1 MHLQYWFYS
10 MKNLIFLMASLTISL
25 VSTNL
30 YAQHSAE
37 SIELAKTIP
46 IADVHMHTY
55 YRGGPSSS
63 AFLEQMDK
71 NNVRWGGAVGD
82 YRADVADKLKERY
95 IPAIGQMEF
104 MEVFFSR
111 GASGLLDD
119 ENWTFKRLFKNSEEQ
134 FANGSVKG
142 FGELHTDNHSSG
154 PLNIRRTIRTDS
166 PVVRKMYAIANKYNG
181 FVQIHSQQDENFT
194 TDILKL
200 AADFPNSITVLSH
213 CLPASQPRDIAN
225 LFSQRKNIVCE
236 MSATG
241 SAHNK
246 ILGINRPA
254 RAFDDNGLRPAWRN
268 LIETYPDQIMVGTD
282 ACCGWF
288 NSYSDMVAEIRNNL
302 LPYLSAELME
312 KIAYKNAVRIFKLKE

>member
-1 MHLQYWFYS
+1 MF
-10 MKNLIFLMASLTISL
+10 KLIFLNSCFSLTLLTFNSF
-25 VSTNL
+25 
-30 YAQHSAE
+30 AQSSPE
-37 SIELAKTIP
+37 TVELAKKIQ

-55 YRGGPSSS
+55 SRGGPSSA

-82 YRADVADKLKERY
+82 YRADVADKLKDRC

-111 GASGLLDD
+111 GVSGLVDD

-154 PLNIRRTIRTDS
+154 PINIRRTIRTDS
-166 PVVRKMYAIANKYNG
+166 PAVRKMYSIANKYNG
-181 FVQIHSQQDENFT
+181 FVQLHSQHDENFT
-194 TDILKL
+194 IDILKL
-200 AADFPNSITVLSH
+200 SAEFPNTITVLSH
-213 CLPASQPRDIAN
+213 CLPASQPKDLAN

-254 RAFDDNGLRPAWRN
+254 RAFDDNGLRPAWKN

-302 LPYLSAELME
+302 LPYLSSDLME
-312 KIAYKNAVRIFKLKE
+312 KVAYKNAVRIFKLNE

>member
-1 MHLQYWFYS
+1 
-10 MKNLIFLMASLTISL
+10 MKNLVFLVASLTISL

-37 SIELAKTIP
+37 SVELAKTIP

-55 YRGGPSSS
+55 FKGGPSSA

-111 GASGLLDD
+111 GASGLVDD

-166 PVVRKMYAIANKYNG
+166 PAVRKMYAIANKYNG
-181 FVQIHSQQDENFT
+181 FVQLHSQQDENFT

-213 CLPASQPRDIAN
+213 CLPAAQPRDLAN

-246 ILGINRPA
+246 ILGIKRPA
-254 RAFDDNGLRPAWRN
+254 RAFDDNGLRPAWKN

-288 NSYSDMVAEIRNNL
+288 NSYSDMVKEIRENL
-302 LPYLSAELME
+302 LPYLSPELME

>member
-1 MHLQYWFYS
+1 MTNSRFWL
-10 MKNLIFLMASLTISL
+10 ASLPILLASA
-25 VSTNL
+25 NL

-37 SIELAKTIP
+37 SVELAKNIP

-55 YRGGPSSS
+55 SRGGPSS
-63 AFLEQMDK
+63 AALLEQMDK

-95 IPAIGQMEF
+95 IPAIGQIEF

-111 GASGLLDD
+111 GASALADE
-119 ENWTFKRLFKNSEEQ
+119 ENWTFRRLYKNAEEQ
-134 FANGSVKG
+134 FANGTVKG

-154 PLNIRRTIRTDS
+154 PQNIRRTIRTDN
-166 PVVRKMYAIANKYNG
+166 PAIRRMYAIANKHDG
-181 FVQIHSQQDENFT
+181 FIQIHSQQNDSFT

-200 AADFPNSITVLSH
+200 SADFPNSITVLSH
-213 CLPASQPRDIAN
+213 CLPASQPNNLAD

-254 RAFDDNGLRPAWRN
+254 RAFDDSGLRPAWKE
-268 LIETYPDQIMVGTD
+268 LIETYPDQVMIGTD

-288 NSYSDMVAEIRNNL
+288 NSYSDMVNELRNNL
-302 LPYLSAELME
+302 LPYLSPDLME
-312 KIAYKNAVRIFKLKE
+312 KVAYKNAVRIFKLKE

>member
-1 MHLQYWFYS
+1 
-10 MKNLIFLMASLTISL
+10 MKNLVFLVASLTISL

-37 SIELAKTIP
+37 SVELAKTIP

-55 YRGGPSSS
+55 FKGGPSSA

-111 GASGLLDD
+111 GASGLVDD

-166 PVVRKMYAIANKYNG
+166 PAVRKMYAIANKYNG
-181 FVQIHSQQDENFT
+181 FVQLHSQQDENFT

-213 CLPASQPRDIAN
+213 CLPASQPRDLAN

-246 ILGINRPA
+246 ILGIKRPA
-254 RAFDDNGLRPAWRN
+254 RAFDDNGLRPAWKN

-288 NSYSDMVAEIRNNL
+288 NSYSDMVKEIRENL
-302 LPYLSAELME
+302 LPYLSTELME

>member
-1 MHLQYWFYS
+1 MTNSRFWL
-10 MKNLIFLMASLTISL
+10 ASLSILLASA
-25 VSTNL
+25 NL

-37 SIELAKTIP
+37 SVELAKNIP

-55 YRGGPSSS
+55 SRGGPSS
-63 AFLEQMDK
+63 AALLEQMDK

-95 IPAIGQMEF
+95 IPAIGQIEF

-111 GASGLLDD
+111 GASALTDE
-119 ENWTFKRLFKNSEEQ
+119 ENWTFRRLYKNAEEQ
-134 FANGSVKG
+134 FANGTVKG

-154 PLNIRRTIRTDS
+154 PQNIRRTIRTDN
-166 PVVRKMYAIANKYNG
+166 PAIRRMYAIANKHDG
-181 FVQIHSQQDENFT
+181 FIQIHSQQNDSFT

-200 AADFPNSITVLSH
+200 SADFPNSITVLSH
-213 CLPASQPRDIAN
+213 CLPASQPNNLAD

-254 RAFDDNGLRPAWRN
+254 RAFDDSGLRAAWKE
-268 LIETYPDQIMVGTD
+268 LIETYPDQIMIGTD

-288 NSYSDMVAEIRNNL
+288 NSYSDMVNELRNNL
-302 LPYLSAELME
+302 LPYLSPDLME
-312 KIAYKNAVRIFKLKE
+312 KVAYKNAVRIFKLKE

>member
-1 MHLQYWFYS
+1 MP
-10 MKNLIFLMASLTISL
+10 NLKFLFASLIVSL
-25 VSTNL
+25 ANSNL

-55 YRGGPSSS
+55 FKGGPSSA

-111 GASGLLDD
+111 GASGLVDD

-166 PVVRKMYAIANKYNG
+166 PAVRKMYAIANKYNG
-181 FVQIHSQQDENFT
+181 FVQLHSQQDENFT

-213 CLPASQPRDIAN
+213 CLPASQPRDLAN

-246 ILGINRPA
+246 ILGIKRPA
-254 RAFDDNGLRPAWRN
+254 RAFDDNGLRPAWKN

-288 NSYSDMVAEIRNNL
+288 NSYSDMVKEIRENL
-302 LPYLSAELME
+302 LPYLSPELME

>member
-1 MHLQYWFYS
+1 
-10 MKNLIFLMASLTISL
+10 MKNLVFLVASLTISL

-37 SIELAKTIP
+37 SVELAKTIP

-55 YRGGPSSS
+55 FKGGPSSA

-111 GASGLLDD
+111 GASGLVDD

-166 PVVRKMYAIANKYNG
+166 PAVRKMYAIANKYNG
-181 FVQIHSQQDENFT
+181 FVQLHSQQDENFT

-200 AADFPNSITVLSH
+200 AADFPNSITVLSQ
-213 CLPASQPRDIAN
+213 CFPASQPRDLAN

-246 ILGINRPA
+246 ILGIKRPA
-254 RAFDDNGLRPAWRN
+254 RAFDDNGLRPAWKN

-288 NSYSDMVAEIRNNL
+288 NSYSDMVKEIRENL
-302 LPYLSAELME
+302 LPYLSPELME
-312 KIAYKNAVRIFKLKE
+312 KIAYKNAVRIF

>member
-1 MHLQYWFYS
+1 MTNSRFWLA
-10 MKNLIFLMASLTISL
+10 LLPILLASA
-25 VSTNL
+25 NL

-37 SIELAKTIP
+37 SVELAKNIP

-55 YRGGPSSS
+55 SRGGPSS
-63 AFLEQMDK
+63 AALLEQMDK

-95 IPAIGQMEF
+95 IPAIGQIEF

-111 GASGLLDD
+111 GASALTDE
-119 ENWTFKRLFKNSEEQ
+119 ENWTFKRLYKNAEEQ
-134 FANGSVKG
+134 FANGTIKG

-154 PLNIRRTIRTDS
+154 PQNIRRTIRTDN
-166 PVVRKMYAIANKYNG
+166 PAIRRMYAIANKYDG
-181 FVQIHSQQDENFT
+181 FIQIHSQQNDSFT

-200 AADFPNSITVLSH
+200 SADFPNSITVLSH
-213 CLPASQPRDIAN
+213 CLPASQPNNLAN
-225 LFSQRKNIVCE
+225 LFAQRKNIVCE

-254 RAFDDNGLRPAWRN
+254 RAFDDNGLRPAWKE
-268 LIETYPDQIMVGTD
+268 LIETYPDQIMIGTD

-288 NSYSDMVAEIRNNL
+288 NSYSDMVNELRNNL
-302 LPYLSAELME
+302 LPYLSPDLME
-312 KIAYKNAVRIFKLKE
+312 KVAYKNAVRVFKLKE

>member
-1 MHLQYWFYS
+1 
-10 MKNLIFLMASLTISL
+10 MKNLVFLLASLTISL

-37 SIELAKTIP
+37 SVELAKTIP

-55 YRGGPSSS
+55 FKGGPSSA

-111 GASGLLDD
+111 GASGLVDD

-166 PVVRKMYAIANKYNG
+166 PAVRKMYAIANKYNG
-181 FVQIHSQQDENFT
+181 FVQLH
-194 TDILKL
+194 
-200 AADFPNSITVLSH
+200 
-213 CLPASQPRDIAN
+213 
-225 LFSQRKNIVCE
+225 
-236 MSATG
+236 
-241 SAHNK
+241 
-246 ILGINRPA
+246 
-254 RAFDDNGLRPAWRN
+254 
-268 LIETYPDQIMVGTD
+268 
-282 ACCGWF
+282 
-288 NSYSDMVAEIRNNL
+288 
-302 LPYLSAELME
+302 
-312 KIAYKNAVRIFKLKE
+312 

>member
-1 MHLQYWFYS
+1 
-10 MKNLIFLMASLTISL
+10 MKNLVFLVASLTISL

-37 SIELAKTIP
+37 SVELAKTIP

-55 YRGGPSSS
+55 FKGGPSSA

-111 GASGLLDD
+111 GASGLVDD

-166 PVVRKMYAIANKYNG
+166 PAVRKMYAIANKYNG
-181 FVQIHSQQDENFT
+181 FVQLHSQQDENFT

-213 CLPASQPRDIAN
+213 CLPASQPRDLAN

-246 ILGINRPA
+246 ILGIKRPA
-254 RAFDDNGLRPAWRN
+254 RAFDDNGLRPAWKN

-288 NSYSDMVAEIRNNL
+288 NSYSDMVKEIRENL
-302 LPYLSAELME
+302 LPYLSPELME
-312 KIAYKNAVRIFKLKE
+312 KLAYKNAVRIFKLKE

>member
-1 MHLQYWFYS
+1 
-10 MKNLIFLMASLTISL
+10 MKNSSYFFSLLIILSASF
-25 VSTNL
+25 NL
-30 YAQHSAE
+30 HAQNSSE
-37 SIELAKTIP
+37 SIELAKTIS

-55 YRGGPSSS
+55 FRGGPSSD
-63 AFLEQMDK
+63 AFMEQMDK
-71 NNVRWGGAVGD
+71 NNVKWGGAVGD
-82 YRADVADKLKERY
+82 YRADVADKLKDRH

-111 GASGLLDD
+111 GASALTDE
-119 ENWTFKRLFKNSEEQ
+119 ENWTFKRLYKNAEEQ
-134 FANGSVKG
+134 FANGTIKG

-154 PLNIRRTIRTDS
+154 PQNIRRTIRTDN
-166 PVVRKMYAIANKYNG
+166 PAIRKMYSIADKYNG

-194 TDILKL
+194 ADILKL
-200 AADFPNSITVLSH
+200 AADFPNSITILSH
-213 CLPASQPRDIAN
+213 CLPASQPRDLAN
-225 LFSQRKNIVCE
+225 LFNQRKNIVCE

-254 RAFDDNGLRPAWRN
+254 RAFDENGLRPAWRN
-268 LIETYPDQIMVGTD
+268 LIETYPDQIMLGTD

-302 LPYLSAELME
+302 LPYLPPDLME
-312 KIAYKNAVRIFKLKE
+312 KVAYKNAVRIFRLKE

>member
-1 MHLQYWFYS
+1 MTYS
-10 MKNLIFLMASLTISL
+10 RFWLASLSILLASA
-25 VSTNL
+25 NL

-37 SIELAKTIP
+37 SVELAKNIP

-55 YRGGPSSS
+55 SRGGPSS
-63 AFLEQMDK
+63 AALLEQMDK

-95 IPAIGQMEF
+95 IPAIGQIQF

-111 GASGLLDD
+111 GASALTDE
-119 ENWTFKRLFKNSEEQ
+119 ENWTFRRLYKNAEEQ
-134 FANGSVKG
+134 FANGTVKG

-154 PLNIRRTIRTDS
+154 PQNIRRTIRTDN
-166 PVVRKMYAIANKYNG
+166 PAIRRMYAIANKYHG
-181 FVQIHSQQDENFT
+181 FIQIHSQQNDSFT

-200 AADFPNSITVLSH
+200 SADFPNSITVLSH
-213 CLPASQPRDIAN
+213 CLPASQPNNLAD

-254 RAFDDNGLRPAWRN
+254 RAFDDSGLRAAWKE
-268 LIETYPDQIMVGTD
+268 LIETCPDQIMIGTD

-288 NSYSDMVAEIRNNL
+288 NSYSDMVNELRNNL
-302 LPYLSAELME
+302 LPYLSPDLME
-312 KIAYKNAVRIFKLKE
+312 KVAYKNAVRIFKLKE

>member
-1 MHLQYWFYS
+1 

-25 VSTNL
+25 VSTNS

-111 GASGLLDD
+111 GASGLVDD

-154 PLNIRRTIRTDS
+154 LLNIRRTIRTDS
-166 PVVRKMYAIANKYNG
+166 PAVRKMYAIANKYNG
-181 FVQIHSQQDENFT
+181 FVQLHSQQDENFT

-213 CLPASQPRDIAN
+213 CLPASQPRDLAN

-246 ILGINRPA
+246 ILGIKRPA
-254 RAFDDNGLRPAWRN
+254 RAFDDNGLRPAWKN

-288 NSYSDMVAEIRNNL
+288 NSYSDMVKEIRENL
-302 LPYLSAELME
+302 LPYLSPELME

>member
-1 MHLQYWFYS
+1 
-10 MKNLIFLMASLTISL
+10 MANYFSFVALFALSLTSL
-25 VSTNL
+25 NVC
-30 YAQHSAE
+30 AQHSAE
-37 SIELAKTIP
+37 SVELAKNIP

-55 YRGGPSSS
+55 SRGGPSS
-63 AFLEQMDK
+63 AAILEQMDK

-95 IPAIGQMEF
+95 IPAIGQIEF

-111 GASGLLDD
+111 GASALTDE
-119 ENWTFKRLFKNSEEQ
+119 ENWTFKRLYKNAEEQ
-134 FANGSVKG
+134 FASGAIKG

-154 PLNIRRTIRTDS
+154 PQNIRRTIRTDS
-166 PVVRKMYAIANKYNG
+166 PAVRRMYAIANKFNG
-181 FVQIHSQQDENFT
+181 FVQIHSQHDANFT

-200 AADFPNSITVLSH
+200 SADFPNSITVLSH
-213 CLPASQPRDIAN
+213 CLPASQPRDLAN

-241 SAHNK
+241 SVHNK

-254 RAFDDNGLRPAWRN
+254 RAFDENGLRPAWKN
-268 LIETYPDQIMVGTD
+268 LIEAYPDQIMIGTD

-288 NSYSDMVAEIRNNL
+288 NSYSDMVNELRNNL
-302 LPYLSAELME
+302 LPYLPPDLIE